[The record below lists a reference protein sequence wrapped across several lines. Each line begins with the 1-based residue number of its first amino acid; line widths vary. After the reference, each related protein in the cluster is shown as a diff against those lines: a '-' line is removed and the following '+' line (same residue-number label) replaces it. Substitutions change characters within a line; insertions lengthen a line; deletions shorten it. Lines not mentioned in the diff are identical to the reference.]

1 MKDEI
6 AKLAGELLAL
16 ADSDL
21 DSLLVV
27 TGAGVSVAS
36 GVPTFRGGEPD
47 AVWAR
52 DTTEKGTRRFFE
64 SDPVASWS
72 WYLSR
77 FEKVTGASV
86 NPAHQALVQLER
98 WQLQRGGGFLLATQ
112 NIDGLH
118 RQAGSQELVEVHGR
132 ADRIRCSHDG
142 CKLGSPTGAQAANDV
157 DLAPFRAAPSLATLP
172 RCPLCSSLF
181 RPHVLWFDERYD
193 QHADYQ
199 LGRVLYA
206 AKRAGIVIFA
216 GTSFAVGITAMVL
229 ELASDNAASVYS
241 IDPTP
246 RHANRAVRDVVA
258 PAELAFPALMA
269 SLG

>member
-1 MKDEI
+1 M
-6 AKLAGELLAL
+6 
-16 ADSDL
+16 
-21 DSLLVV
+21 
-27 TGAGVSVAS
+27 
-36 GVPTFRGGEPD
+36 
-47 AVWAR
+47 
-52 DTTEKGTRRFFE
+52 
-64 SDPVASWS
+64 
-72 WYLSR
+72 
-77 FEKVTGASV
+77 
-86 NPAHQALVQLER
+86 
-98 WQLQRGGGFLLATQ
+98 
-112 NIDGLH
+112 
-118 RQAGSQELVEVHGR
+118 
-132 ADRIRCSHDG
+132 
-142 CKLGSPTGAQAANDV
+142 
-157 DLAPFRAAPSLATLP
+157 
-172 RCPLCSSLF
+172 
-181 RPHVLWFDERYD
+181 LWFDERYD